1 MQKTGKMDNI
11 TAMIFAAGL
20 GTRLRP
26 FTLTA
31 PKALFPINGK
41 PLLQRNIEYAQSF
54 GIQRFVINVHHFSD
68 QILNFLKQHDNFGA
82 EILISDETDELL
94 ETGGGLL
101 KAKNLLGNQD
111 FLILNSDILTD
122 INLKQLIDFHKKNN
136 ALASLAVSDRE
147 STRKLLFDTQN
158 RLCGWRDLR
167 NNQEIIAREN
177 LSKSLAFS
185 GVHMLSPLFFE
196 KNRFSG
202 KFSIMKSY
210 LDLMTDENIL
220 GFAHNAK
227 VLDIGKPEA
236 TTLAEKYFK

>member
-1 MQKTGKMDNI
+1 M

-136 ALASLAVSDRE
+136 ALASLAVSNRE

-177 LSKSLAFS
+177 RSKSLAFS

-196 KNRFSG
+196 KNTFSG

-227 VLDIGKPEA
+227 VLDVGKPEA

>member
-1 MQKTGKMDNI
+1 MDNI

-167 NNQEIIAREN
+167 NNQEIIARESH
-177 LSKSLAFS
+177 SKSLAFS

-196 KNRFSG
+196 KNTFSG

-210 LDLMTDENIL
+210 LDLITDENIL
-220 GFAHNAK
+220 GFVHNAK
-227 VLDIGKPEA
+227 VLDVGKPEA

>member
-1 MQKTGKMDNI
+1 M

-54 GIQRFVINVHHFSD
+54 GIQRFVINVHHFAD

-101 KAKNLLGNQD
+101 KAQQLLENQD

-122 INLKQLIDFHKKNN
+122 INLSHLIDFHKKNK

-147 STRKLLFDTQN
+147 STRKLLFDAEN

-167 NNQEIIAREN
+167 NDQEIITRDN
-177 LSKSLAFS
+177 YNKPLAFS

-196 KNRFSG
+196 KNTFSG

-210 LDLMTDENIL
+210 LDLMAHENIV
-220 GFAHNAK
+220 GFVHEAK
-227 VLDIGKPEA
+227 VLDVGKPQA
-236 TTLAEKYFK
+236 VALAEKYFK

>member
-1 MQKTGKMDNI
+1 M

>member
-1 MQKTGKMDNI
+1 M

-31 PKALFPINGK
+31 PKALFPVNGK

-122 INLKQLIDFHKKNN
+122 INLTQLIDFHKKNN

-177 LSKSLAFS
+177 RSKSLAFS

-196 KNRFSG
+196 KNTFSG

-227 VLDIGKPEA
+227 VLDVGKPEA

>member
-1 MQKTGKMDNI
+1 MDNI

-185 GVHMLSPLFFE
+185 GVHMLSPFIF
-196 KNRFSG
+196 
-202 KFSIMKSY
+202 
-210 LDLMTDENIL
+210 
-220 GFAHNAK
+220 
-227 VLDIGKPEA
+227 
-236 TTLAEKYFK
+236 

>member
-1 MQKTGKMDNI
+1 M

-31 PKALFPINGK
+31 PKALFPVNGK

>member
-1 MQKTGKMDNI
+1 M

-177 LSKSLAFS
+177 HSKSLAFS

-196 KNRFSG
+196 KNTFSG

-210 LDLMTDENIL
+210 LDLMTDEYIL
-220 GFAHNAK
+220 GFLHNTK
-227 VLDIGKPEA
+227 VLDVGKPEA
-236 TTLAEKYFK
+236 ITLAKKYFK

>member
-1 MQKTGKMDNI
+1 M

-82 EILISDETDELL
+82 EILISDETNELL

-101 KAKNLLGNQD
+101 KAKKLLGNQD

-177 LSKSLAFS
+177 HSKSLAFS

-196 KNRFSG
+196 KNTFSG

-227 VLDIGKPEA
+227 VLDVGKPEA

>member
-1 MQKTGKMDNI
+1 M

-177 LSKSLAFS
+177 HSKSLAFS

-196 KNRFSG
+196 KNTFSG

-227 VLDIGKPEA
+227 VLDVGKPEA

>member
-1 MQKTGKMDNI
+1 MDNI

-136 ALASLAVSDRE
+136 ALASLAVSNRE

-177 LSKSLAFS
+177 RSKSLAFS

-196 KNRFSG
+196 KNTFSG

-227 VLDIGKPEA
+227 VLDVGKPEA

>member
-1 MQKTGKMDNI
+1 M

-122 INLKQLIDFHKKNN
+122 INLTQLIDFHKKNN

-167 NNQEIIAREN
+167 NNQEIITREN
-177 LSKSLAFS
+177 HSKSLAFS

-196 KNRFSG
+196 KNTFSG

>member
-1 MQKTGKMDNI
+1 M

-68 QILNFLKQHDNFGA
+68 QILNFLKQHNNFGA

-101 KAKNLLGNQD
+101 KAQNLLGNQD
-111 FLILNSDILTD
+111 FLILNSDILAD

-147 STRKLLFDTQN
+147 STRKLLFDAEN

-177 LSKSLAFS
+177 HSKSLAFS

-196 KNRFSG
+196 KNTFSG

-210 LDLMTDENIL
+210 LDLMTDEYIL
-220 GFAHNAK
+220 GFLHNSK
-227 VLDIGKPEA
+227 VLDVGKPEA
-236 TTLAEKYFK
+236 ITLAKKYFK

>member
-1 MQKTGKMDNI
+1 MDNI

-31 PKALFPINGK
+31 PKALFPVNGK

-122 INLKQLIDFHKKNN
+122 INLTQLIDFHKKNN

-177 LSKSLAFS
+177 RSKSLAFS

>member
-1 MQKTGKMDNI
+1 MDNI

>member
-1 MQKTGKMDNI
+1 M

-68 QILNFLKQHDNFGA
+68 QILNFLKQHNNFGA

-101 KAKNLLGNQD
+101 KAQNLLGNQD

-122 INLKQLIDFHKKNN
+122 INLTKLIDFHKKNK
-136 ALASLAVSDRE
+136 AFASLAVSERT
-147 STRKLLFDTQN
+147 STRKLLFDAQD
-158 RLCGWRDLR
+158 RLCGWQDLR
-167 NNQEIIAREN
+167 NGEAIIANEN
-177 LSKSLAFS
+177 YSKSLAFS
-185 GVHMLSPLFFE
+185 GVHMLSLSFFE
-196 KNRFSG
+196 KNTFSG

-210 LDLMTDENIL
+210 LDLMAREKIL
-220 GFAHNAK
+220 GFSHNSN
-227 VLDIGKPEA
+227 VLDVGKPEA
-236 TTLAEKYFK
+236 VELAEKYFK

>member
-1 MQKTGKMDNI
+1 MDNI

-68 QILNFLKQHDNFGA
+68 QILNFLKQHNNFGA

-101 KAKNLLGNQD
+101 KAQNLLGNQD
-111 FLILNSDILTD
+111 FLILNSDILAD

-147 STRKLLFDTQN
+147 STRKLLFDAEN

-177 LSKSLAFS
+177 HSKSLAFS

-196 KNRFSG
+196 KNTFSG

-210 LDLMTDENIL
+210 LDLMTDEYIL
-220 GFAHNAK
+220 GFLHNSK
-227 VLDIGKPEA
+227 VLDVGKPEA
-236 TTLAEKYFK
+236 ITLAKKYFK

>member
-1 MQKTGKMDNI
+1 M

-167 NNQEIIAREN
+167 NNQEIIARESH
-177 LSKSLAFS
+177 SKSLAFS

-196 KNRFSG
+196 KNTFSG

-210 LDLMTDENIL
+210 LDLITDENIL
-220 GFAHNAK
+220 GFVHNAK
-227 VLDIGKPEA
+227 VLDVGKPEA

>member
-1 MQKTGKMDNI
+1 MDNI

-101 KAKNLLGNQD
+101 KAKKFTWKSRFFN
-111 FLILNSDILTD
+111 F
-122 INLKQLIDFHKKNN
+122 KQ
-136 ALASLAVSDRE
+136 RYP
-147 STRKLLFDTQN
+147 N
-158 RLCGWRDLR
+158 R
-167 NNQEIIAREN
+167 
-177 LSKSLAFS
+177 
-185 GVHMLSPLFFE
+185 H
-196 KNRFSG
+196 
-202 KFSIMKSY
+202 
-210 LDLMTDENIL
+210 
-220 GFAHNAK
+220 
-227 VLDIGKPEA
+227 
-236 TTLAEKYFK
+236 

>member
-1 MQKTGKMDNI
+1 MDNI

-31 PKALFPINGK
+31 PKALFPVNGK

>member
-1 MQKTGKMDNI
+1 M

-147 STRKLLFDTQN
+147 STRKLLFDAEN

-167 NNQEIIAREN
+167 NDQEIIARDN
-177 LSKSLAFS
+177 YNKSLAFS
-185 GVHMLSPLFFE
+185 GVHMLSPLFFK
-196 KNRFSG
+196 KNTFSG

-210 LDLMTDENIL
+210 LDLMAHENIV
-220 GFAHNAK
+220 GFVHEAK
-227 VLDIGKPEA
+227 VLDVGKPQA
-236 TTLAEKYFK
+236 VAHAEKYFK

>member
-1 MQKTGKMDNI
+1 M

-177 LSKSLAFS
+177 HSKSLAFS

-196 KNRFSG
+196 KNTFSG

-220 GFAHNAK
+220 GFTHNAK
-227 VLDIGKPEA
+227 VLDVGKPEA